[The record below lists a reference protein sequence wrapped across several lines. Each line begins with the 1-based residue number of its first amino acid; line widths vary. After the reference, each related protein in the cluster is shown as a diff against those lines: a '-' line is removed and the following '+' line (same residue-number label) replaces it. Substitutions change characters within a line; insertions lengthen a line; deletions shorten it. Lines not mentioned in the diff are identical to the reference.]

1 MRQPNPLPVDQP
13 DSAAPVPDAR
23 TSGGDRQTAANRTAA
38 LIAGRVLDGAYRP
51 GESLREIPLAEDL
64 GVSRSTIR
72 EALRILE
79 RDGVVRIEPHRGA
92 SVTQLSP
99 EELIEIYQVRTVL
112 LGLAMGLC
120 AQRCTDREV
129 QALKRL
135 HQRMV
140 RAVDDLRPAAEGVH
154 ARLSADMALT
164 VIDVAGNRRLRDLLM
179 SNQIARY
186 TRLGLSSTARRRQSA
201 ATWQAVIEAMDRR
214 DSASAERLGRQL
226 VTDTLRHALGQFA
239 GVLPD

>member
-140 RAVDDLRPAAEGVH
+140 RAVDDPRPAAAAGCLQHCENPGFLQ
-154 ARLSADMALT
+154 RFLPALT
-164 VIDVAGNRRLRDLLM
+164 E
-179 SNQIARY
+179 
-186 TRLGLSSTARRRQSA
+186 LGDGSILCRCPNSSQ
-201 ATWQAVIEAMDRR
+201 
-214 DSASAERLGRQL
+214 
-226 VTDTLRHALGQFA
+226 
-239 GVLPD
+239 P

>member
-1 MRQPNPLPVDQP
+1 MTTPTP
-13 DSAAPVPDAR
+13 
-23 TSGGDRQTAANRTAA
+23 TAANRTAA
-38 LIAGRVLDGAYRP
+38 LIASRVLEGAYGP
-51 GESLREIPLAEDL
+51 GESLREIPLAEEL

-120 AQRCTDREV
+120 AQRSSDREL
-129 QALKRL
+129 QTLRRL

-140 RAVDDLRPAAEGVH
+140 KSIDDPRAAADGLH
-154 ARLSADMALT
+154 ARLSAEMALMI
-164 VIDVAGNRRLRDLLM
+164 IDVAGNNRLRELLTQM
-179 SNQIARY
+179 ANQIARY
-186 TRLGLSSTARRRQSA
+186 TRMGLSSPARRRQSA
-201 ATWQAVIEAMDRR
+201 ETWRAVIEALSQR
-214 DSASAERLGRQL
+214 DSATAERLGRQL

-239 GVLPD
+239 GVLPE